1 MPLPLD
7 PETRNR
13 LLAAAVLAACALSVG
28 RSGTWQGALRAKALA
43 PALPPLAVLG
53 RARDALRRAAD
64 RLASLWHASEEV
76 ERLRQEQRALR
87 ETIAR
92 LQSQLQRSEVRLRD
106 FTAFENYRDRL
117 PERTIRVVPADVVAA
132 DPSPW
137 RHEVIVNRGN
147 NDGVREGTPAV
158 WGNSIVGRVVAVQP
172 TAARV
177 RLLNDPLSGLKVR
190 IARTGDVGLL
200 RGTGSRNGLLAVE
213 WLHLNRPRKGDFVV
227 TAGIEPAVP
236 PGLVA
241 AEVVRAST
249 RKPHLFF
256 QAEARPLIE
265 LDRLSELLLVVY
277 IPADVEKLTE

>member
-7 PETRNR
+7 PQTRNR

-28 RSGTWQGALRAKALA
+28 RSGPWQTSLRARALA
-43 PALPPLAVLG
+43 PALPPLAILA
-53 RARDALRRAAD
+53 RAREALRRAAD
-64 RLASLWHASEEV
+64 RLASFWHASEEL
-76 ERLRQEQRALR
+76 ERLRQEQHSLR

-106 FTAFENYRDRL
+106 FTAFENYRHRL
-117 PERTIRVVPADVVAA
+117 PERAIRVVAADVVAA

-137 RHEVIVNRGN
+137 RHEVIVNRGAN
-147 NDGVREGTPAV
+147 QGVRDGTPAV

-200 RGTGSRNGLLAVE
+200 RGTGSRDGLLSVE
-213 WLHLNRPRKGDFVV
+213 WLHLNPPRKGDFLV
-227 TAGIEPAVP
+227 TAGIEADIP

-241 AEVVRAST
+241 GEIVRAST
-249 RKPHLFF
+249 TKRHLFF
-256 QAEARPLIE
+256 QVHARPLIE

-277 IPADVEKLTE
+277 TPADVEKLAQ